1 MKYLKNILQGLANRT
16 PYDDGDGNQLTAFV
30 PEFWAR
36 EGLMVLVEELV
47 AANLVY
53 RDFENEIA
61 NFGDTVNTRLPGNFV
76 AKRKTDIDDVTIQD
90 AIATNVA
97 VVLNQHIHVSFM
109 IRDGQETLAMQDL
122 VETYMRPAMR
132 ANGNLIDK
140 VVLAQF
146 AQFLLRSYGTYG
158 TFNSTNAKDRFLNV
172 RRIFNSL
179 SVPEEN
185 RNFVLTINSETSVLA
200 TDLFLQAQQ
209 VGDDGTAL
217 REASLGR
224 KFGLDTFKSV
234 FMPSVLEAGTTHD
247 ATAGPGA
254 VNHAAGYP
262 VGYAGAIVTD
272 VFTGAVAVGEWV
284 SVGTN
289 GTPYRINAHSETLG
303 ATVSITLDR
312 PLTTALV
319 DDDVIQPYK
328 VGAVNQPS
336 TSLPDTN
343 NATGFPIGYAQYIT
357 YDGTVAAQVGQMVSF
372 GTTAPTYVD
381 NAQPGGGASITPPI
395 YVIVDTDGSSQ
406 IMLDRPLE
414 AAIADNGAV
423 NFGPGGEYNF
433 AFIRNAIA
441 LVCRPLAPPKAGVGA
456 LSAVANYNG
465 LAMRATI
472 TYDGRKQGHLVTLDL
487 LAGVKVLDDRMGVVV
502 FG

>member
-1 MKYLKNILQGLANRT
+1 MKKALTQWFSSKIA
-16 PYDDGDGNQLTAFV
+16 YDWGDGNQVTAYV

-47 AANLVY
+47 AAQLVY
-53 RDFENEIA
+53 RDFENELA

-76 AKRKTDIDDVTIQD
+76 SNRKTDIDDVTIQD
-90 AIATNVA
+90 AIATNVP
-97 VVLNQHIHVSFM
+97 VVLNQHLHVSFM
-109 IRDGQETLAMQDL
+109 IKDGSETLAMQDL
-122 VETYMRPAMR
+122 IETYMRPAMR
-132 ANGNLIDK
+132 ANGNMVDK
-140 VVLAQF
+140 IILAQF
-146 AQFLLRSYGTYG
+146 AQFLLRSYGTFG

-185 RNFVLTINSETSVLA
+185 RNFMLTINSETSVLA

-224 KFGLDTFKSV
+224 KFGLDTYKSV
-234 FMPSVLEAGTTHD
+234 FMPSVLESGTTYSSGG
-247 ATAGPGA
+247 AGA
-254 VNHAAGYP
+254 VNHAGGYA
-262 VGYAGAIVTD
+262 VGYAGSIVVDT
-272 VFTGAVAVGEWV
+272 FSGAVTVGQWL

-289 GTPYRINAHSETLG
+289 GSPYRVNATTATLG
-303 ATVSITLDR
+303 AATAITLDR

-319 DDDVIQPYK
+319 DNDVIQAYK
-328 VGAVNQPS
+328 VGAVNQ
-336 TSLPDTN
+336 SLTTLASTN
-343 NATGFPIGYAQYIT
+343 NATGYQAGYSSYLI

-372 GTTAPTYVD
+372 GVTAATYAD
-381 NAQPGGGASITPPI
+381 NSQPGGGASIVPAI
-395 YVIVDTDGSSQ
+395 YVVVNTDGASTL
-406 IMLDRPLE
+406 MLDRPLE
-414 AAIADNGAV
+414 IAVADNAAI

-441 LVCRPLAPPKAGVGA
+441 LVSRPLAPPKAGVGA

-465 LAMRATI
+465 IAMRAVI
-472 TYDGRKQGHLVTLDL
+472 TYDGRKQGHLVTLDML
-487 LAGVKVLDDRMGVVV
+487 LGIKVLDDRMGVVV

>member
-1 MKYLKNILQGLANRT
+1 MNFSKLNPFFTRT
-16 PYDDGDGNQLTAFV
+16 AYDWGDGNEVTAYV

-47 AANLVY
+47 AAQLVY

-76 AKRKTDIDDVTIQD
+76 AKRKTDVEDVTIQD
-90 AIATNVA
+90 AIATNVPI
-97 VVLNQHIHVSFM
+97 VLNQHVHVSFM
-109 IRDGQETLAMQDL
+109 IKDGQESLAMQDL

-140 VVLAQF
+140 VILAQF
-146 AQFLLRSYGTYG
+146 AQFLLRSYGSYG
-158 TFNSTNAKDRFLNV
+158 TFNATNATDRFLNV

-179 SVPEEN
+179 SVPEAN
-185 RNFVLTINSETSVLA
+185 RNFVLTINSETAVLA
-200 TDLFLQAQQ
+200 TQLFLQAQQ

-224 KFGLDTFKSV
+224 KFGLDTYKSV
-234 FMPSVLEAGTTHD
+234 FMPSVLESSTTYN

-254 VNHAAGYP
+254 VNLTAGYP
-262 VGYAGAIVTD
+262 VGYSGAIVVDT
-272 VFTGAVAVGEWV
+272 FTGVVTVGEWL

-289 GTPYRINAHSETLG
+289 GVPYRVHATTATLG
-303 ATVSITLDR
+303 ATTGITLDR
-312 PLTTALV
+312 PLVNALV
-319 DDDVIQPYK
+319 NNDVIQPYK
-328 VGAVNQPS
+328 VGAINQSS
-336 TSLPDTN
+336 TTLIEGFAS
-343 NATGFPIGYAQYIT
+343 TGYPTGYADYIA
-357 YDGTVAAQVGQMVSF
+357 YNGTVTAQDGQMVSF
-372 GTTAPTYVD
+372 GVTAPTYSD
-381 NAQPGGGASITPPI
+381 NAQPGGGPVVVPPI
-395 YVIVDTDGSSQ
+395 YVIVDTDGSSTL
-406 IMLDRPLE
+406 MLDRPLE
-414 AAIADNGAV
+414 EAAGLANSAAV

-441 LVCRPLAPPKAGVGA
+441 LVSRPLAPPKSGVGA

-465 LAMRATI
+465 LAMRAVI

-487 LAGVKVLDDRMGVVV
+487 LMGVKVLDDRMGVVV
-502 FG
+502 YG